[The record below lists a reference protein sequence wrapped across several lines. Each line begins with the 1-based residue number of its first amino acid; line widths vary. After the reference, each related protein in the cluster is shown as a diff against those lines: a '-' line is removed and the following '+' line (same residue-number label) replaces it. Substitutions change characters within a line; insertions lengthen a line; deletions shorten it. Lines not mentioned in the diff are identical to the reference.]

1 MFNMRIDEARL
12 MNDLINGAKEL
23 LRDCAEQFQR
33 YVEEELPRNDTT
45 APDAWKQEIIDNID
59 IQNIA
64 VTGSVVSADLG
75 LFYTELY
82 QRVRAGV
89 IDQGMK
95 GVPMHEPNKIV
106 WSNGPKSGDHLIPPL
121 RPTKSKDAAYEIPQF
136 YHEGTDFWANAVRRL
151 ETYFDLRFEFFQEDF
166 NLEDYIIMT

>member
-12 MNDLINGAKEL
+12 TNDLINGAKEL

-89 IDQGMK
+89 IDQGMA
-95 GVPMHEPNKIV
+95 GIPRHEPFKEV
-106 WSNGPKSGDHLIPPL
+106 WSNGPTSGSHLMPP
-121 RPTKSKDAAYEIPQF
+121 RVTSSGKAAFDIPQF
-136 YHEGTDFWANAVRRL
+136 YHSGTQFWANAVRRL
-151 ETYFDLRFEFFQEDF
+151 ETYFNLRFAFFKEDF